1 MAQASR
7 RVSTAQLI
15 FPGMDAP
22 RPALPFRDF
31 RSLEFRRAS
40 KALQGALDNPVIVPS
55 QRLLVLTA
63 VVALPLATAA
73 GFAPGMAA
81 PCIATLI
88 LCALVVAADAVQGNL
103 RLGRI
108 SVSAPSIVRFTKDVA
123 ARIPITIVSTARQPL
138 SIRLSVAT
146 PRDVPSA
153 SFVESTV
160 VPAGTSRIEWACTGV
175 ERGDH
180 PLRELHLEA
189 LSPFGLWLERAE
201 RSLDCTIRVYPNLR
215 DRATAALF
223 QRTAAVG
230 QRMRR
235 QVGKG
240 REFDNLRQYAP
251 GDGFEDIDWKA
262 TARRQF
268 PVVKLFRVEHAQEV
282 YAVVDS
288 SRLSARPEIMESF
301 VNAALHLALVAET
314 QADRFGLVTFSDRT
328 HKFVRARNGMDH
340 FRLCREAI
348 YNLHA
353 SRVSPDYRAVF
364 TALQLNLRR
373 RALLVFFTSLD
384 DALLAE
390 TFEREVP
397 ILARR
402 HLVLVNT
409 PQPPGL
415 KPLFADES
423 AADLDSLYAGLG
435 GQVVTNRL
443 RQLALSL
450 SNRGVRLSVVDP
462 RRIKTQV
469 TSEYLEVK
477 RRQVL

>member
-1 MAQASR
+1 M
-7 RVSTAQLI
+7 
-15 FPGMDAP
+15 
-22 RPALPFRDF
+22 
-31 RSLEFRRAS
+31 
-40 KALQGALDNPVIVPS
+40 IVPS
-55 QRLLVLTA
+55 QRLLVLA
-63 VVALPLATAA
+63 AIMVLPLATAV
-73 GFAPGMAA
+73 GFVPGLAA
-81 PCIATLI
+81 PCAVTLA
-88 LCALVVAADAVQGNL
+88 LCAALSAADAVRGRRQLDRITATAPAIL
-103 RLGRI
+103 R
-108 SVSAPSIVRFTKDVA
+108 VTKDVA
-123 ARIPITIVSTARQPL
+123 VRLPL
-138 SIRLSVAT
+138 SLANSLPQTIPARLSVAT
-146 PRDVPSA
+146 PAAVKSA
-153 SFVESTV
+153 SFVEEV
-160 VPAGTSRIEWACTGV
+160 AIPAGASRADWAFTGI

-180 PLRELHLEA
+180 AVREIHLEA
-189 LSPFGLWLERAE
+189 ASPFGLWLARSRRA
-201 RSLDCTIRVYPNLR
+201 LDCTVRVYPNLR

-223 QRTAAVG
+223 QRTSAVG

-268 PVVKLFRVEHAQEV
+268 PVVKLYRMEQAQEV

-288 SRLSARPEIMESF
+288 SRLSARPGILESF
-301 VNAALHLALVAET
+301 VNASLHLALVAQT
-314 QADRFGLVTFSDRT
+314 QSDRFGLVTFSDRT
-328 HKFVRARNGMDH
+328 HKFVRARSGMDH

-353 SRVSPDYRAVF
+353 TRVSPDYRAVF

-390 TFEREVP
+390 TFEREVA

-402 HLVLVNT
+402 HLVLVNA
-409 PQPPGL
+409 PEPPGL
-415 KPLFADES
+415 RPLFTDAS
-423 AADLDSLYAGLG
+423 SADLDSLYEGLS
-435 GQVVTNRL
+435 GQMISNRL
-443 RQLALSL
+443 RQLTLAL

-469 TSEYLEVK
+469 TAEYLEVK

>member
-1 MAQASR
+1 M
-7 RVSTAQLI
+7 
-15 FPGMDAP
+15 
-22 RPALPFRDF
+22 
-31 RSLEFRRAS
+31 
-40 KALQGALDNPVIVPS
+40 IVPS
-55 QRLLVLTA
+55 QRLLVLAA

-73 GFAPGMAA
+73 GFVPGLAL
-81 PCIATLI
+81 PCGVTLA
-88 LCALVVAADAVQGNL
+88 LWALVVAADAVRGRA
-103 RLGRI
+103 RLD
-108 SVSAPSIVRFTKDVA
+108 SLSASALPIVRFTKDVPA
-123 ARIPITIVSTARQPL
+123 HLPIMIVNRLPEPL
-138 SIRLSVAT
+138 PVRLSVAT
-146 PRDVPSA
+146 PPGVPSA
-153 SFVESTV
+153 SFVEDTTI
-160 VPAGTSRIEWACTGV
+160 PPGTSRIDWACTGV

-180 PLRELHLEA
+180 PVAVVHMEA
-189 LSPFGLWLERAE
+189 PSPFGLWLARAD
-201 RSLDCTIRVYPNLR
+201 RPVSGTIRVYPNLR

-223 QRTAAVG
+223 QRTAVVG
-230 QRMRR
+230 MRMRR

-240 REFDNLRQYAP
+240 REFDNLRQYVP

-268 PVVKLFRVEHAQEV
+268 PVVKLYRVENAQEV
-282 YAVVDS
+282 YAIVDS
-288 SRLSARPEIMESF
+288 SRLSARPEILESF
-301 VNAALHLALVAET
+301 VGAALHLALVAQT

-353 SRVSPDYRAVF
+353 SRVSPDFRDVF
-364 TALQLNLRR
+364 TNLQLNLRR

-402 HLVLVNT
+402 HVVLVNT

-415 KPLFADES
+415 KPLFTDAS
-423 AADLDSLYAGLG
+423 SADLESLYSGLS
-435 GQVVTNRL
+435 GQTIANRL
-443 RQLALSL
+443 RQLSLAL

-469 TSEYLEVK
+469 TAEYLEVK

>member
-1 MAQASR
+1 M
-7 RVSTAQLI
+7 
-15 FPGMDAP
+15 
-22 RPALPFRDF
+22 
-31 RSLEFRRAS
+31 
-40 KALQGALDNPVIVPS
+40 IVPS
-55 QRLLVLTA
+55 QRLLLLAA

-73 GFAPGMAA
+73 GFVPGLAIPCAA
-81 PCIATLI
+81 SLI
-88 LCALVVAADAVQGNL
+88 LCALIAAADAVRGRA
-103 RLGRI
+103 RLDATTG
-108 SVSAPSIVRFTKDVA
+108 SAPAIVRFTKDVA
-123 ARIPITIVSTARQPL
+123 ARLPVTLSNRLAEPL
-138 SIRLSVAT
+138 AIRFSVTT
-146 PRDVPSA
+146 PPEVPSE
-153 SFVESTV
+153 SFVEATV
-160 VPAGTSRIEWACTGV
+160 APAGASRIEWACMGV

-180 PLRELHLEA
+180 LVRELHLETA
-189 LSPFGLWLERAE
+189 SPMGLWLVRTERA
-201 RSLDCTIRVYPNLR
+201 LDCTVRVYPNLR

-223 QRTAAVG
+223 QKTGVIG
-230 QRMRR
+230 LRMRR

-240 REFDNLRQYAP
+240 REFDNLRQYLP

-268 PVVKLFRVEHAQEV
+268 PVVKLYRMEHAQEV

-288 SRLSARPEIMESF
+288 SRLSARPEILESF
-301 VNAALHLALVAET
+301 VGAALHLALVAQT
-314 QADRFGLVTFSDRT
+314 QGDRFGLVTFSDRT
-328 HKFVRARNGMDH
+328 HKFVRAHNGMDH

-353 SRVSPDYRAVF
+353 SRVSPDFREVF
-364 TALQLNLRR
+364 TSLQLNLRR

-402 HLVLVNT
+402 HVVLVNT
-409 PQPPGL
+409 PQPPDL
-415 KPLFADES
+415 KPLFTDAS
-423 AADLDSLYAGLG
+423 SADLESLYSGLS
-435 GQVVTNRL
+435 GQMVVNRL
-443 RQLALSL
+443 RQLSLAL

-469 TSEYLEVK
+469 TAEYLEVK